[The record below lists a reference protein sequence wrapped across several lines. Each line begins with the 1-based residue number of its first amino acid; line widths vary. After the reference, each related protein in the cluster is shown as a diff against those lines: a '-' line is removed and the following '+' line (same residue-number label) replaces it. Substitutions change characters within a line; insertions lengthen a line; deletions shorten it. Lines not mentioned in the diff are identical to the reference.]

1 MRTAFSAHYYLG
13 TSHGLRLGFPKS
25 PYFENPIQME
35 TRDDPIDDLVGGLVV
50 SLWPIICIFYEFPS
64 TLSAVRHESP
74 SEWIFKIKGVLESQD
89 AELEM
94 SQCSYVPKTRS
105 S

>member
-74 SEWIFKIKGVLESQD
+74 SQWIFKRKCFWKAKTKTSQGSDAVRVTKG
-89 AELEM
+89 
-94 SQCSYVPKTRS
+94 T
-105 S
+105 